1 MAEAPNVSKKRTKNG
16 RQRSAPSK
24 GVQSAKVTNN
34 VGRFSGIGS
43 EFDYGQYQEPAT
55 VRLSPFQQDKF
66 VVDLYFSDWASKK
79 GIQIPVDDQ
88 LRDGWKYEGLTDE
101 QSALMVTFGDTLGVL
116 EKFKQAMR
124 LERLIGGCVIFM
136 GIADGAEGPDKPVN
150 YEALQKGCL
159 KFMNVIPRTR
169 VTNTVLDYDPLSP
182 TYGEPLT
189 YWVNGVQVHRDRLI
203 LFKGDPLLQTPD
215 SSIVP
220 SQWIRNDGFGVSVLM
235 SMLDD
240 LTRATGSRQAAYQ
253 LVQRASVF
261 LFQADTM
268 DLQATKQGQEAF
280 RKMQDIVNQINLFRG
295 AVVDRQPG
303 DSDPITTIS
312 PSFGSVPELVM
323 TFMQVLAAAFDIPG
337 SRFFSQAPG
346 SLNASDGG
354 TSLENY
360 YGGLEAKRKQE
371 LRPRLMKWLKV
382 AGPSVLGD
390 QYSGVKIDVVF
401 EPLWSL
407 SELEQSQVR
416 TADVANVIALQTA
429 QLLSDAEALDELKQR
444 DALKVE
450 IKPELI
456 EDADESTKT
465 PEELE
470 AELNA
475 NIAALGAP

>member
-1 MAEAPNVSKKRTKNG
+1 MSKKRTNSG
-16 RQRSAPSK
+16 RVRNRTKSPGIQK
-24 GVQSAKVTNN
+24 TQVKNN

-43 EFDYGQYQEPAT
+43 EFDYGQLQEPAT

-66 VVDLYFSDWASKK
+66 TVDLYFSDWAAKK
-79 GIQIPVDDQ
+79 IITIPVDDM
-88 LRDGWKYEGLTDE
+88 LRDGWGYEGMTDE
-101 QSALMVTFGDTLGVL
+101 QSALLTTFEDSLNVL

-124 LERLIGGCVIFM
+124 LERLIGGCVIFL
-136 GIADGAEGPDKPVN
+136 GIADGAATPCQAVN

-169 VTNTVLDYDPLSP
+169 VTNTELDYDPLSP

-189 YWVNGVQVHRDRLI
+189 YWVNGIQVHRDRLI

-215 SSIVP
+215 SSIMP
-220 SQWIRNDGFGVSVLM
+220 SQWIRNDGFGVSILM
-235 SMLDD
+235 SMIDD
-240 LTRATGSRQAAYQ
+240 ITRATGSRQAAYQ

-261 LFQADTM
+261 LFQADTL
-268 DLQATKQGQEAF
+268 DLEATKDGKAALK
-280 RKMQDIVNQINLFRG
+280 KMQDIVNQINLFRG

-323 TFMQVLAAAFDIPG
+323 TFLQVLAAAADIPG

-346 SLNASDGG
+346 GLNAGDGG

-360 YGGLEAKRKQE
+360 YGGLESKQKQDM
-371 LRPRLMKWLKV
+371 RPKLLKWLKV
-382 AGPSVLGD
+382 AGPSVLGEE
-390 QYSGVKIDVVF
+390 YSGISIDVTF

-407 SELEQSQVR
+407 SALEQSQVR

-429 QLLSDAEALDELKQR
+429 QLLSDAECLDELKLR
-444 DALKVE
+444 DALMVE
-450 IKPELI
+450 IPDEVI
-456 EDADESTKT
+456 EDEELPGTKT
-465 PEELE
+465 PEQIE

-475 NIAALGAP
+475 NIAALGAV

>member
-1 MAEAPNVSKKRTKNG
+1 VSKKRKSNG
-16 RQRSAPSK
+16 QQRSGPSK
-24 GVQSAKVTNN
+24 GVQRAEVKNN

-66 VVDLYFSDWASKK
+66 VVDLYFSDWAAKK
-79 GIQIPVDDQ
+79 GISIPVDDQ
-88 LRDGWKYEGLTDE
+88 LRDGWKYEGLSDE
-101 QSALMVTFGDTLGVL
+101 QAALMVTFGDSINVL

-136 GIADGAEGPDKPVN
+136 GIADGAKDPCEPVN

-159 KFMNVIPRTR
+159 KFINVIPRTR
-169 VTNTVLDYDPLSP
+169 VTNTTIDWDPLSP

-189 YWVNGVQVHRDRLI
+189 YWVNGIQVHRDRLI
-203 LFKGDPLLQTPD
+203 LFKGDPLLQAPD

-268 DLQATKQGQEAF
+268 DLEATKQGQSALK
-280 RKMQDIVNQINLFRG
+280 KMQDIVNQINLFRG

-346 SLNASDGG
+346 GLNAGDGG

-390 QYSGVKIDVVF
+390 EYSAIKIDVVF

-407 SELEQSQVR
+407 TELEQAEVR
-416 TADVANVIALQTA
+416 TADVTNVVNMMAA
-429 QLLSDAEALDELKQR
+429 QLLSDAEALEELRLR
-444 DALKVE
+444 DA
-450 IKPELI
+450 IKIEKDEGDEEEGGDAPE
-456 EDADESTKT
+456 KT

-470 AELNA
+470 AELAA

>member
-1 MAEAPNVSKKRTKNG
+1 MSKKRANNG
-16 RQRSAPSK
+16 RVRSRTKSPGIQK
-24 GVQSAKVTNN
+24 TQVKNN

-43 EFDYGQYQEPAT
+43 EFDYGQFQEPAT

-66 VVDLYFSDWASKK
+66 TVDLYFSDWAAKK
-79 GIQIPVDDQ
+79 IITIPVDDM
-88 LRDGWKYEGLTDE
+88 LRDGWGYEGMTDE
-101 QSALMVTFGDTLGVL
+101 QSALLTTFEDSLNVL

-124 LERLIGGCVIFM
+124 LERLIGGCVIFL
-136 GIADGAEGPDKPVN
+136 GIADGAEKPCQAVN

-189 YWVNGVQVHRDRLI
+189 YWVNGIQVHRDRLI

-215 SSIVP
+215 SSIMP
-220 SQWIRNDGFGVSVLM
+220 SQWIRNDGFGVSILM

-240 LTRATGSRQAAYQ
+240 ITRATGSRQAAYQ

-261 LFQADTM
+261 LFQADTL
-268 DLQATKQGQEAF
+268 DLEATKDGKAALK
-280 RKMQDIVNQINLFRG
+280 KMQDIVNQINLFRG

-323 TFMQVLAAAFDIPG
+323 TFLQVLAAAADIPG

-346 SLNASDGG
+346 GLNAGDGG

-360 YGGLEAKRKQE
+360 YGGLESKQKQE
-371 LRPRLMKWLKV
+371 LRPKLLKWLKV

-390 QYSGVKIDVVF
+390 EYSGISIDVTF

-407 SELEQSQVR
+407 SALEQSQVR
-416 TADVANVIALQTA
+416 TADVANVIALQGA
-429 QLLSDAEALDELKQR
+429 QLLSDAECLDELKLR
-444 DALKVE
+444 DALMVE
-450 IKPELI
+450 IPDEVIEGEELPG
-456 EDADESTKT
+456 TKT
-465 PEELE
+465 PEQIE

-475 NIAALGAP
+475 NIAELGAV

>member
-1 MAEAPNVSKKRTKNG
+1 MSKKRASNG
-16 RQRSAPSK
+16 RVRNR
-24 GVQSAKVTNN
+24 AKNPNIKKTQVSNN

-43 EFDYGQYQEPAT
+43 EFDYGQFQEPAT

-66 VVDLYFSDWASKK
+66 VVDLYFSDWAAKK
-79 GIQIPVDDQ
+79 GVCIPVDDQ
-88 LRDGWKYEGLTDE
+88 LRDGWGYEGLSDE
-101 QSALMVTFGDTLGVL
+101 QSALLTTFEDSLNVL

-136 GIADGAEGPDKPVN
+136 GISDGAADPCEPVN

-169 VTNTVLDYDPLSP
+169 ITNTTLNYDPLSP
-182 TYGEPLT
+182 TYGEPET
-189 YWVNGVQVHRDRLI
+189 YWVNGIQVHRDRLI
-203 LFKGDPLLQTPD
+203 LFKGDPLLEVPD
-215 SSIVP
+215 SSIMP
-220 SQWIRNDGFGVSVLM
+220 SQWLRNDGFGVSILM
-235 SMLDD
+235 SALDD

-261 LFQADTM
+261 LFQADTL
-268 DLQATKQGQEAF
+268 DLESTKQGQAAMQ
-280 RKMQDIVNQINLFRG
+280 KMQNIINQINLFRG
-295 AVVDRQPG
+295 AVVDAQPG
-303 DSDPITTIS
+303 QASPITTIS

-323 TFMQVLAAAFDIPG
+323 TFMQALAAAFDIPG
-337 SRFFSQAPG
+337 SRYFSQAPG
-346 SLNASDGG
+346 GLNAGDGG

-360 YGGLEAKRKQE
+360 YGGLESKRKQE

-382 AGPSVLGD
+382 AGPAVLGD
-390 QYSGVKIDVVF
+390 EYSGVKIDVTF

-407 SELEQSQVR
+407 TALEQAQVR

-429 QLLSDAEALDELKQR
+429 QLLSDAEALDELKLR
-444 DALKVE
+444 DALMVE
-450 IKPELI
+450 ITDEAI
-456 EDADESTKT
+456 EGEEEVGTKT

-475 NIAALGAP
+475 NIAALGAA

>member
-1 MAEAPNVSKKRTKNG
+1 MSKTRKNNGQSRKRD
-16 RQRSAPSK
+16 RSP
-24 GVQSAKVTNN
+24 GITEVKVENN

-43 EFDYGQYQEPAT
+43 EFDYSQYQEPAT

-66 VVDLYFSDWASKK
+66 VVDLYFSDWAAKK
-79 GIQIPVDDQ
+79 GVCIPVDDQ
-88 LRDGWKYEGLTDE
+88 LRDGWGYEGLTDE
-101 QSALMVTFGDTLGVL
+101 QSALMVTFGDSINVL

-136 GIADGAEGPDKPVN
+136 GIADGAADPCEPVN

-169 VTNTVLDYDPLSP
+169 ITNTTLNYDPLSP
-182 TYGEPLT
+182 TYGEPET
-189 YWVNGVQVHRDRLI
+189 YWVNGIQVHRDRLI
-203 LFKGDPLLQTPD
+203 LFKGDPLLEVPD
-215 SSIVP
+215 SSIMP
-220 SQWIRNDGFGVSVLM
+220 SQWLRNDGFGVSILM
-235 SMLDD
+235 AALDD

-268 DLQATKQGQEAF
+268 DLQATKQGQSAMK
-280 RKMQDIVNQINLFRG
+280 KMQDIVNQINLFRG

-323 TFMQVLAAAFDIPG
+323 TFMQTLAAAFDIPG
-337 SRFFSQAPG
+337 SRYFSQAPG
-346 SLNASDGG
+346 GLNAGDGG

-360 YGGLEAKRKQE
+360 YGGLESKRMQE
-371 LRPRLMKWLKV
+371 LRPRLMKYLKV

-390 QYSGVKIDVVF
+390 QYSGVKIDVTF

-407 SELEQSQVR
+407 TELEQAQVR
-416 TADVANVIALQTA
+416 QIDTTNVIALQTA

-450 IKPELI
+450 IIPETI
-456 EDADESTKT
+456 DEEGEPVTKT

-470 AELNA
+470 AELAA
-475 NIAALGAP
+475 NIAALGAA

>member
-1 MAEAPNVSKKRTKNG
+1 MSKKRTNNG
-16 RQRSAPSK
+16 RVRNAPKNPAIKKTQVS
-24 GVQSAKVTNN
+24 NN
-34 VGRFSGIGS
+34 VGRHSGIGS
-43 EFDYGQYQEPAT
+43 EFDYGQYQAPAT
-55 VRLSPFQQDKF
+55 VRLSPLQQDKF
-66 VVDLYFSDWASKK
+66 VVDLYFSDWAAKK
-79 GIQIPVDDQ
+79 GVCIPVDDQ
-88 LRDGWKYEGLTDE
+88 LRDGWGYEGMTDE
-101 QSALMVTFGDTLGVL
+101 QSALLTTFEDSLNVL

-124 LERLIGGCVIFM
+124 LERLIGGCVIFL
-136 GIADGAEGPDKPVN
+136 GIADGAEKPCEPVN

-169 VTNTVLDYDPLSP
+169 ITNTTLNYDPLSP
-182 TYGEPLT
+182 TYGEPET
-189 YWVNGVQVHRDRLI
+189 YWVNGIQVHRDRLI
-203 LFKGDPLLQTPD
+203 LFKGDPLLEVPD
-215 SSIVP
+215 SSIMP
-220 SQWIRNDGFGVSVLM
+220 SQWLRNDGFGVSILM
-235 SMLDD
+235 AALDD

-268 DLQATKQGQEAF
+268 DLQSTKQGQSAMK
-280 RKMQDIVNQINLFRG
+280 KMQDIVNQINLFRG

-323 TFMQVLAAAFDIPG
+323 TFMQTLAAAFDIPG

-346 SLNASDGG
+346 GLNAGDGG

-360 YGGLEAKRKQE
+360 YGGLESKRMQE

-390 QYSGVKIDVVF
+390 EYSGVKIDVIF

-407 SELEQSQVR
+407 SALEQSQVR

-429 QLLSDAEALDELKQR
+429 QLLSDAEALDELKHR
-444 DALKVE
+444 DALMVE
-450 IKPELI
+450 IAEETI
-456 EDADESTKT
+456 DGEEGDSNKT
-465 PEELE
+465 PEQIE

>member
-1 MAEAPNVSKKRTKNG
+1 MSKTRKNNG
-16 RQRSAPSK
+16 RARSRNKNPVIQKTQVS
-24 GVQSAKVTNN
+24 NN

-66 VVDLYFSDWASKK
+66 VVDLYFSDWAAKK
-79 GIQIPVDDQ
+79 IICIPVDDM
-88 LRDGWKYEGLTDE
+88 LRYGWKYEGLGDDQTS
-101 QSALMVTFGDTLGVL
+101 QLATFADSLSVL

-136 GIADGAEGPDKPVN
+136 GIDDGAAEPCAPVN
-150 YEALQKGCL
+150 YAALRKGCL

-189 YWVNGVQVHRDRLI
+189 YWVNGIQVHRDRLI
-203 LFKGDPLLQTPD
+203 LFKGDPLLQVPD
-215 SSIVP
+215 SSIMP
-220 SQWIRNDGFGVSVLM
+220 SQWLRNDGFGVSVLM
-235 SMLDD
+235 AMLDD

-268 DLQATKQGQEAF
+268 DLESTNQGQSALK
-280 RKMQDIVNQINLFRG
+280 KMQDIVNQINLFRG
-295 AVVDRQPG
+295 AVVDTQPG
-303 DSDPITTIS
+303 QGAPITTIS

-323 TFMQVLAAAFDIPG
+323 TFMQVLAAAADIPG

-346 SLNASDGG
+346 GLNAGDGG

-360 YGGLEAKRKQE
+360 YGGLESKQEQE

-390 QYSGVKIDVVF
+390 AYSAVDIDVTF
-401 EPLWSL
+401 DPLWSL

-416 TADVANVIALQTA
+416 TADVANVIAMMGA
-429 QLLSDAEALDELKQR
+429 MLLSDAEALEELKLR
-444 DALKVE
+444 DAIMVE
-450 IKPELI
+450 ADPVDE
-456 EDADESTKT
+456 EDLDDSQETTDPAADLAKNLADLS
-465 PEELE
+465 
-470 AELNA
+470 AV
-475 NIAALGAP
+475 

>member
-1 MAEAPNVSKKRTKNG
+1 MSRHKRKN
-16 RQRSAPSK
+16 
-24 GVQSAKVTNN
+24 QSARKPHSPVVKTQVKNN

-43 EFDYGQYQEPAT
+43 EFDYGQFQEPAT

-66 VVDLYFSDWASKK
+66 VVDLYFSDWAAKK
-79 GIQIPVDDQ
+79 GICIPVDDQ
-88 LRDGWKYEGLTDE
+88 LRDGWGYEGLTDD
-101 QSALMVTFGDTLGVL
+101 QSALLTTFEDSLNVL

-124 LERLIGGCVIFM
+124 LERLIGGCVIFL
-136 GIADGAEGPDKPVN
+136 GISDGAATPCQPVN

-169 VTNTVLDYDPLSP
+169 ITNTTLNYDPLSP
-182 TYGEPLT
+182 TYGEPET

-203 LFKGDPLLQTPD
+203 LFKGDPLLEVPD
-215 SSIVP
+215 SSIMP
-220 SQWIRNDGFGVSVLM
+220 SQWLRNDGFGVSILM
-235 SMLDD
+235 AALDD

-261 LFQADTM
+261 LYQTDTM
-268 DLQATKQGQEAF
+268 DLEGTKQGQVAMK
-280 RKMQDIVNQINLFRG
+280 KMQEIINQINLFRG
-295 AVVDRQPG
+295 AVVQKGVG
-303 DSDPITTIS
+303 DADPVTTIS

-323 TFMQVLAAAFDIPG
+323 TFMQTLAAAFDIPG

-346 SLNASDGG
+346 GLNAGDGG
-354 TSLENY
+354 NSLENY
-360 YGGLEAKRKQE
+360 YGGLESKRKQE

-390 QYSGVKIDVVF
+390 EYSGVKIDVIF

-407 SELEQSQVR
+407 TALEQAQVR
-416 TADVANVIALQTA
+416 TADVANVVALQTA
-429 QLLSDAEALDELKQR
+429 QLLSDAECLDELKLR
-444 DALKVE
+444 DALMVE
-450 IKPELI
+450 IPDEAI
-456 EDADESTKT
+456 EGEEDASNKT

-475 NIAALGAP
+475 NIAALGAV

>member
-1 MAEAPNVSKKRTKNG
+1 MSNRNAKRKG
-16 RQRSAPSK
+16 PPRKRSPGIQKTQVA
-24 GVQSAKVTNN
+24 NN

-43 EFDYGQYQEPAT
+43 EFDYGQFQEPAT

-66 VVDLYFSDWASKK
+66 VVDLYFSDWAAKK
-79 GIQIPVDDQ
+79 GVCIPVDDQ
-88 LRDGWKYEGLTDE
+88 LRDGWGYEGLTDE
-101 QSALMVTFGDTLGVL
+101 QSALMVTFGDSINVL

-136 GIADGAEGPDKPVN
+136 GIADGAAEPCDPVN
-150 YEALQKGCL
+150 YEALGKGCL
-159 KFMNVIPRTR
+159 KFINVIPRTR
-169 VTNTVLDYDPLSP
+169 VTNTTIDWDPLSP
-182 TYGEPLT
+182 TYGDPLT
-189 YWVNGVQVHRDRLI
+189 YWVNGIQVHRDRLI
-203 LFKGDPLLQTPD
+203 LFKGDPLLQAPD
-215 SSIVP
+215 SSIMP

-261 LFQADTM
+261 LFQADTL
-268 DLQATKQGQEAF
+268 DLESTKQGQTALK
-280 RKMQDIVNQINLFRG
+280 KMQDIVNQINLFRG

-323 TFMQVLAAAFDIPG
+323 TFMQTLAAAFDIPG

-346 SLNASDGG
+346 GLNAGDGG

-360 YGGLEAKRKQE
+360 YGGLESKRKQE

-390 QYSGVKIDVVF
+390 QYSAVKIDVTF

-407 SELEQSQVR
+407 SENEQADVR
-416 TADVANVIALQTA
+416 VKDVANVIALQGA
-429 QLLSDAEALDELKQR
+429 QLISDAEALDELKLR

-456 EDADESTKT
+456 EDIEGGDGSGKT

-475 NIAALGAP
+475 NIAALGAV

>member
-1 MAEAPNVSKKRTKNG
+1 MSKKRTNNG
-16 RQRSAPSK
+16 RVRNAPK
-24 GVQSAKVTNN
+24 NPAIQKTQVKNN

-43 EFDYGQYQEPAT
+43 EHDYGQYQEPAT

-66 VVDLYFSDWASKK
+66 VVDLYFSDWAAAK
-79 GIQIPVDDQ
+79 GICIPVDDM
-88 LRDGWKYEGLTDE
+88 LRDGWKYEGLDDD
-101 QSALMVTFGDTLGVL
+101 QASLLATFSDSLSVL

-136 GIADGAEGPDKPVN
+136 GIDDGAKDPCEAVN
-150 YEALQKGCL
+150 FAALGKGCL

-189 YWVNGVQVHRDRLI
+189 YWVNGIQVHRDRLI
-203 LFKGDPLLQTPD
+203 LFKGDPLLQVPD
-215 SSIVP
+215 SSIMP
-220 SQWIRNDGFGVSVLM
+220 SQWLRNDGFGVSVLM
-235 SMLDD
+235 PLLDD

-268 DLQATKQGQEAF
+268 DLEATKQGQSALK
-280 RKMQDIVNQINLFRG
+280 KMQDIVNQINLFRG
-295 AVVDRQPG
+295 AVVDTQPG
-303 DSDPITTIS
+303 QAAPITTIS

-337 SRFFSQAPG
+337 SRYFSQAPG
-346 SLNASDGG
+346 GLNAGDGG

-360 YGGLEAKRKQE
+360 YGGLESKRKQE

-390 QYSGVKIDVVF
+390 SYSAVNIDVTF

-407 SELEQSQVR
+407 SELEQSQIR
-416 TADVANVIALQTA
+416 TADVANVIAMMGA
-429 QLLSDAEALDELKQR
+429 MLLSDAEALEELKLR
-444 DALKVE
+444 DAIKVE
-450 IKPELI
+450 V
-456 EDADESTKT
+456 DAID
-465 PEELE
+465 EELTGDDVT
-470 AELNA
+470 ADP
-475 NIAALGAP
+475 AADLAKNLADLSAV

>member
-1 MAEAPNVSKKRTKNG
+1 MSKTRKKDGRLPKATKN
-16 RQRSAPSK
+16 PPIK
-24 GVQSAKVTNN
+24 DVKVTNN

-66 VVDLYFSDWASKK
+66 VVDLYFSDWAAKK
-79 GIQIPVDDQ
+79 GICIPVDDQ
-88 LRDGWKYEGLTDE
+88 LRDGWKYEGLSDE
-101 QSALMVTFGDTLGVL
+101 QSALMATFGDSVGVL

-136 GIADGAEGPDKPVN
+136 GIDDGAKEPCEPVN
-150 YEALQKGCL
+150 YAALQKGSL

-169 VTNTVLDYDPLSP
+169 VTNTELDYDPLSP

-189 YWVNGVQVHRDRLI
+189 YWVNGIQVHRDRLI
-203 LFKGDPLLQTPD
+203 LFKGDPLLEVPD
-215 SSIVP
+215 SSIMP
-220 SQWIRNDGFGVSVLM
+220 SQWLRNDGFGVSVLM
-235 SMLDD
+235 AMLDD

-268 DLQATKQGQEAF
+268 DLQATKEGQSAMK
-280 RKMQDIVNQINLFRG
+280 KMQDIVNQINLFRG

-323 TFMQVLAAAFDIPG
+323 TFMQVLAAGFDIPG
-337 SRFFSQAPG
+337 SRYFSQAPG
-346 SLNASDGG
+346 GLNAGDGG

-382 AGPSVLGD
+382 AGPSVLGEA
-390 QYSGVKIDVVF
+390 YSGVAIDVVF

-407 SELEQSQVR
+407 TELEQAQVR
-416 TADVANVIALQTA
+416 QIDTTNVIAMQTA

-444 DALKVE
+444 DVLKVE

-456 EDADESTKT
+456 DDLEGSDASGKS
-465 PEELE
+465 PEEIQ
-470 AELNA
+470 AELDA

>member
-1 MAEAPNVSKKRTKNG
+1 MSKKRTNNG
-16 RQRSAPSK
+16 RARSRTKNPSIQK
-24 GVQSAKVTNN
+24 TQVSNN

-43 EFDYGQYQEPAT
+43 EFDYGQFQEPAT

-66 VVDLYFSDWASKK
+66 VVDLYFSDWAAKK
-79 GIQIPVDDQ
+79 IICIPVDDM
-88 LRDGWKYEGLTDE
+88 LRYGWKYEGLEDD
-101 QSALMVTFGDTLGVL
+101 QASLLATFADSLSVL

-136 GIADGAEGPDKPVN
+136 GIADGAKDPCEPVN

-189 YWVNGVQVHRDRLI
+189 YWVNGIQVHRDRLI
-203 LFKGDPLLQTPD
+203 LFKGDPLLQVPD
-215 SSIVP
+215 SSIMP
-220 SQWIRNDGFGVSVLM
+220 SQWLRNDGFGVSVLM

-261 LFQADTM
+261 LFQADM
-268 DLQATKQGQEAF
+268 LDLESTKQGQSALK
-280 RKMQDIVNQINLFRG
+280 KMQDIVNQINLFRG
-295 AVVDRQPG
+295 AVVDTQPG
-303 DSDPITTIS
+303 QGAPITTIS

-323 TFMQVLAAAFDIPG
+323 TFMQVLAAAADIPG

-346 SLNASDGG
+346 GLNAGDGG

-360 YGGLEAKRKQE
+360 YGGLESKQTQE

-382 AGPSVLGD
+382 AGPSVLGE
-390 QYSGVKIDVVF
+390 QYSAVDIDVIF
-401 EPLWSL
+401 DPLWSL
-407 SELEQSQVR
+407 SELDQSTVR
-416 TADVANVIALQTA
+416 TADVTNVIAMMGA
-429 QLLSDAEALDELKQR
+429 MLLSDAEALEELKLR
-444 DALKVE
+444 DALMVE
-450 IKPELI
+450 IPDEAI
-456 EDADESTKT
+456 EGEEEVGTKA

-475 NIAALGAP
+475 NIAALGAV

>member
-1 MAEAPNVSKKRTKNG
+1 MSKKRTKNG

-43 EFDYGQYQEPAT
+43 EFDYGQFQEPAT

-66 VVDLYFSDWASKK
+66 VVDLYFSDWSVRK
-79 GIQIPVDDQ
+79 GICIPVDDQ

-101 QSALMVTFGDTLGVL
+101 ESALLVTFGDSLSVL

-136 GIADGAEGPDKPVN
+136 GIADGAKDPCEPVN
-150 YEALQKGCL
+150 FEALSKGCL
-159 KFMNVIPRTR
+159 KFINVIPRTR
-169 VTNTVLDYDPLSP
+169 VTNTTIDWDPLSP
-182 TYGEPLT
+182 TYGDPLT
-189 YWVNGVQVHRDRLI
+189 YWVNGIQVHRDRLI
-203 LFKGDPLLQTPD
+203 LFKGDPLLQAPD
-215 SSIVP
+215 SSIMP

-235 SMLDD
+235 SMIDD

-261 LFQADTM
+261 LFQTDTM
-268 DLQATKQGQEAF
+268 DLEGTKQGQVALQ
-280 RKMQDIVNQINLFRG
+280 KMQEIINQINLFRG
-295 AVVDRQPG
+295 AVVPKG
-303 DSDPITTIS
+303 VGEADPITTIS
-312 PSFGSVPELVM
+312 PQFGSVPELVM

-346 SLNASDGG
+346 GLNAGDGG

-360 YGGLEAKRKQE
+360 YGGLEAKREQE

-382 AGPSVLGD
+382 AGPSVLGED
-390 QYSGVKIDVVF
+390 YSGVAIDVVF

-416 TADVANVIALQTA
+416 TADVNNVMAMLTSN
-429 QLLSDAEALDELKQR
+429 LLSDAEALEELKLR
-444 DALKVE
+444 DAIKIEKDVE
-450 IKPELI
+450 DE
-456 EDADESTKT
+456 EDLDDDQATAD
-465 PEELE
+465 PAADL
-470 AELNA
+470 AA
-475 NIAALGAP
+475 NLAALGAP